1 MNHALKPLTNDQKA
15 YWQGDSDLIF
25 IRGPNSAGKGINKL
39 ARGIYN
45 YICYKTVSRGGFAAP
60 ILLFTGHCSAKERLS
75 TSTFKIALF
84 LNCLKFFG
92 DLSDELIDQD

>member
-1 MNHALKPLTNDQKA
+1 MIPETSRGIRKGLLDEPIQSMNHALKPLTNDQKA

-60 ILLFTGHCSAKERLS
+60 ILLFTGEGK
-75 TSTFKIALF
+75 TFDF
-84 LNCLKFFG
+84 HF
-92 DLSDELIDQD
+92 